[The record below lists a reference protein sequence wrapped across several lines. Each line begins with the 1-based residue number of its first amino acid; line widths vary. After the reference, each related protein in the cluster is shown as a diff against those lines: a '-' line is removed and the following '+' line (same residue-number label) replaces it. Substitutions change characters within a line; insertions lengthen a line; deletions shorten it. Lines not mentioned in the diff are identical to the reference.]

1 VTGTFPLRYAH
12 GNVLL
17 GRGGEA
23 AGLYRLG
30 MSSYPFLPTSGKWA
44 LSRRLQRLAH
54 TIAADF
60 SLWRVNRSYPAH
72 RYLERTTGL
81 LDERHQ
87 DEGAWL
93 AFLRGHEQRLHELGS
108 HVPEV
113 YLAVSLGQS
122 ATSGFGADLV
132 RSAERVRR
140 RVEELAGIADA
151 SPISA
156 SQLQELAA
164 AERRVFQRVRGV
176 LSARR
181 SSTGEL
187 QWLLRRAACRG
198 VAEPEIDSYWEPD
211 ALIITGPS
219 GTPVFQPLSRDLE
232 RCANATITERAQT
245 LIVDDEHGRCWQAML
260 ALGSLADAPEFPG
273 PTAEVLYAPLEALSF
288 PVDAVLHARWLGNRE
303 ALAAVR
309 KRIADVEHAY
319 HEQLQGAAHGPSL
332 LAGEDRVLAR
342 EYEAELQAGGQ
353 PPMLYASIGL
363 ALGASEEEEL
373 ERRVAALKEQYGDIQ
388 LHRPAGLQHR
398 LFLDHLPRPD
408 GWL

>member
-30 MSSYPFLPTSGKWA
+30 MSTYPFLPTGGKWA
-44 LSRRLQRLAH
+44 LARRLQRLAH
-54 TIAADF
+54 TISADF
-60 SLWRVNRSYPAH
+60 SLWRVNRAYPAQ
-72 RYLERTTGL
+72 RYVERTAGL
-81 LDERHQ
+81 LDDRHQ
-87 DEGAWL
+87 DPQAWRE
-93 AFLRGHEQRLHELGS
+93 FLKGHEQRLHELGS

-113 YLAVSLGQS
+113 YLAVSLCQG
-122 ATSGFGADLV
+122 APTGVGSGLV
-132 RSAERVRR
+132 RGVDRVRR
-140 RVEELAGIADA
+140 RIEELAGIADA
-151 SPISA
+151 SPIPA
-156 SQLQELAA
+156 GQLQELSV
-164 AERRVFQRVRGV
+164 AEQRVLQRVRGV
-176 LSARR
+176 VPARR
-181 SSTGEL
+181 ATTGEL
-187 QWLLRRAACRG
+187 QWLLRRASCRG
-198 VAEPEIDSYWEPD
+198 IAEPEIDSYWAPD
-211 ALIITGPS
+211 ALIISGP
-219 GTPVFQPLSRDLE
+219 GGKAAFQPLSRDLE
-232 RCANATITERAQT
+232 QCANTAITERAQT
-245 LIVDDEHGRCWQAML
+245 LIVDGEQGRCYQAML

-273 PTAEVLYAPLEALSF
+273 PVAEALHAPLEAVGF
-288 PVDAVLHARWLGNRE
+288 PVDAALHARWLGNRQ

-319 HEQLQGAAHGPSL
+319 EEQVQGAAHGPSL

-342 EYEAELQAGGQ
+342 EYEAQLQAGGH

-373 ERRVAALKEQYGDIQ
+373 ERRVAVLKEQYGDIQ

-398 LFLDHLPRPD
+398 LWLDHLPRPD